1 MTDRPVLSKPL
12 AGAQSILVVDD
23 IQIVRQV
30 TFRMLT
36 EVGFRVFEA
45 ASATEALEVLASAP
59 RPIDLVIV
67 DVVMPEVSG
76 VGLVHRIHDRWPSIR
91 VLFMSAFGAEV
102 LVREGLEH
110 PNVIFLAKPFTRP
123 QLLDKVTAALR
134 HQPETDGAAAKAAGP
149 RN

>member
-1 MTDRPVLSKPL
+1 MTDRPVLSRPL

-23 IQIVRQV
+23 LQIVRQV

-45 ASATEALEVLASAP
+45 ASATEALEVLRSAP

-76 VGLVHRIHDRWPSIR
+76 VGLVHRIHDRWPAIR

-134 HQPETDGAAAKAAGP
+134 HQPEVDGAWAQAGGS
-149 RN
+149 RR